1 MQDLKELFEKYE
13 LRLTDSQEAMLLK
26 YYEELVEWNKK
37 FNLTAITEQ
46 DEVFVKHFLDSAV
59 GIKYV
64 PSGASIV
71 DIGAGAGFPSLVMKI
86 MRPDLD
92 VTMVD
97 SLNKR
102 VTFLNHMIE
111 TLSLKGIKAEHMR
124 AEEIKEK
131 FDFCVARAVANLSTL
146 LEYSIPVLKVGGKLV
161 ALKGLAVDEELE
173 GAQNAMSV
181 LGAKLVKKDVF
192 ELEGNSRAILVFEKI
207 KETDKKYPR
216 QKNLPRTK
224 PL

>member
-37 FNLTAITEQ
+37 FNLTAITER

-59 GIKYV
+59 VIKYV